1 METLIFAFTR
11 ALRSL
16 FAPGMIRV
24 FVYSVLLTIV
34 VLCAFWMG
42 ASKTLVWMF
51 DRPATAHLPFDITGL
66 IIMGA
71 TGVLAWFLFPGIMPI
86 IVNFFDDKIANLIE
100 RADYP
105 HSQPIANP
113 PFWPEFWHD
122 AKFSL
127 TVIGINLLVLPLYLI
142 PVINAILFYWLNGY
156 LLGKE
161 FFIMTARR
169 HIPLVEA
176 KKLWNTK
183 SRLITVAGIA
193 LTFMATLP
201 VLNLFAPFWGIAVM
215 THIYHRS
222 KQGAEI
228 LPPYR

>member
-1 METLIFAFTR
+1 METLIFAFAR

-24 FVYSVLLTIV
+24 FCYSVLLTIV
-34 VLCAFWMG
+34 VLCVFWVG
-42 ASKTLVWMF
+42 ASNILVWLF
-51 DRPATAHLPFDITGL
+51 DRPAAENLPFDIMPL
-66 IIMGA
+66 IITGA
-71 TGVLAWFLFPGIMPI
+71 TGILAWFLFPGIMPV
-86 IVNFFDDKIANLIE
+86 IVNFFDDKIANIIE
-100 RADYP
+100 RQDYP

-113 PFWPEFWHD
+113 AFWPEFWHD

-127 TVIGINLLVLPLYLI
+127 TVLGINLLVLPLYLI

-169 HIPLVEA
+169 HIPLIEA
-176 KKLWNTK
+176 KKLWGTQ
-183 SRLITVAGIA
+183 SRTITVAGIA

-201 VLNLFAPFWGIAVM
+201 VFNLFAPFWGIAVM
-215 THIYHRS
+215 THIYHRN
-222 KQGAEI
+222 KQGVEI